1 MVVFSDNTS
10 HISDLITKMTT
21 WISFFII
28 MNCSCSKFM
37 SIFSEV
43 RDELRQLSSELR
55 TLFGKMETIS
65 TQLEDVQ
72 VK

>member
-1 MVVFSDNTS
+1 MDF
-10 HISDLITKMTT
+10 L
-21 WISFFII
+21 FII
-28 MNCSCSKFM
+28 MNCSGSKFM

-43 RDELRQLSSELR
+43 RDELRELSSELR